1 MTLPETTLNP
11 ATLRT
16 VRSQVRRAN
25 AALTRWHPGDRGE
38 RQPVHVVYGGAHLFT
53 PDTVQKVGRLA
64 LERFEALAPDPE
76 ALAQALELDVA
87 LARQLHPR
95 VLEKLRREPVEDYRI
110 DFEDG
115 YGPRPNA
122 EEDGHAVEAAQA
134 LAQAKADG
142 KLPPFVGI
150 RVKSFSSQAF
160 ERGVRTLD
168 LFLTAYVQAAGGATL
183 PDAFVVTLPKVTSRE
198 QVKALAQVLLL
209 LERRL
214 KLDRRIPI
222 ELMVETPE
230 SLVGAAGELAL
241 PSLIAAADRRCRGAH
256 FGTYDFTAAC
266 DVTSGHQTM
275 DHPAADFA
283 RSLMQVSLAGSGVWR
298 SDGATTRMP
307 VGPHKAAPGGTLSP
321 AQEAENREAV
331 LAAWRLSHRDI
342 RRSLRQGFYQGWDL
356 HPAQIPVRYAAVHG
370 FFLEQLPE
378 ATARLGAFV
387 KKAAQASL
395 LGGVFDDAATGQGL
409 LNFFLRGLACG
420 AIRDE
425 ELAATG
431 LSKEELHSRSFQA
444 ILEGRRVSSSR
455 R

>member
-1 MTLPETTLNP
+1 VAEHETTLT
-11 ATLRT
+11 ASGLRQ

-25 AALTRWHPGDRGE
+25 AATARWHPGDSGR
-38 RQPVHVVYGGAHLFT
+38 RQPVHVVYGGAHLFH
-53 PDTVQKVGRLA
+53 PDTVKKVGRIA
-64 LERFEALAPDPE
+64 LERFQALCPDAD
-76 ALAQALELDVA
+76 ALAQALELA
-87 LARQLHPR
+87 PELARQVHPR

-122 EEDGHAVEAAQA
+122 EEDDHAVQAARA
-134 LAQAKADG
+134 LAQAQAEG
-142 KLPPFVGI
+142 GLPPFVGI
-150 RVKSFSSQAF
+150 RIKSFSRQGF

-168 LFLTAYVQAAGGATL
+168 LFLTAYVQAAGGAGL
-183 PDAFVVTLPKVTSRE
+183 PEHFVVTLPKVTSRE
-198 QVKALAQVLLL
+198 QVAALAQVLLL

-214 KLDRRIPI
+214 ALHRRIPL

-230 SLVGAAGELAL
+230 SLVGPDGAWAL
-241 PSLIAAADRRCRGAH
+241 PSLLSAADRRCRGAH

-266 DVTSGHQTM
+266 DVTAAHQTM

-283 RSLMQVSLAGSGVWR
+283 RHMMQVSLAGTGVWR
-298 SDGATTRMP
+298 SDGATTVMP
-307 VGPHKAAPGGTLSP
+307 VGPHRPGPDGKRS
-321 AQEAENREAV
+321 ASQEAENRAAV
-331 LAAWRLSHRDI
+331 LSAWRLSHRDI

-370 FFLEQLPE
+370 FFLEGLAD

-387 KKAAQASL
+387 KKAAQATL

-420 AIRDE
+420 AISED

-431 LSKEELHSRSFQA
+431 LSPEELRTRSFDA
-444 ILEGRRVSSSR
+444 ILAGRHSSPS
-455 R
+455 